1 MQGPVVRQCAVEAPE
16 SPSSQTE
23 TDTQVMSELTIGKI
37 WSAII
42 SAAPVFPEYHWISCG
57 FQTDTNRKCVASGV
71 SGFILDPRM
80 GVWKPLG
87 TVTASGLTSQEGHS
101 SSGKVGSS
109 PPGQRREPAAP
120 QRSGQNKTGR
130 AASHVCQ
137 WLLRSRMALCRHT
150 WPRFEECCAVLLP
163 DQVSSRD
170 PRPQKTCNKQESL
183 SQSFSGHYLYVWS
196 PQFVSSFKCRKL
208 LHQNCCRNLY
218 CY

>member
-1 MQGPVVRQCAVEAPE
+1 
-16 SPSSQTE
+16 
-23 TDTQVMSELTIGKI
+23 
-37 WSAII
+37 
-42 SAAPVFPEYHWISCG
+42 
-57 FQTDTNRKCVASGV
+57 
-71 SGFILDPRM
+71 M

-208 LHQNCCRNLY
+208 FSTKTVVETYIAIKQHNFYHVWLADSFFLSLCLHM
-218 CY
+218 